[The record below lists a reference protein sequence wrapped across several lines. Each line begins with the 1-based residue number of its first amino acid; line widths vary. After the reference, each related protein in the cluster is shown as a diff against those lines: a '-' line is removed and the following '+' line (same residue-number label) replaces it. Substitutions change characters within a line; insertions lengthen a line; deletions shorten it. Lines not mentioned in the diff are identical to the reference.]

1 MAQSYINLQNIMVGK
16 KVIILGSGDIGL
28 IMARR
33 MTLEGAKVEA
43 VFEILCKKGKEYVI
57 QEISNPQRNIAT
69 SVKVLNG
76 DLDIVSVRLNKS
88 IPKSSIFD
96 VMKEIKT
103 LEVKAPVK
111 IGDIIKSN
119 ILNLDVDVIAT
130 KNIDSI

>member
-1 MAQSYINLQNIMVGK
+1 MK
-16 KVIILGSGDIGL
+16 KIFTCIICPNGCEIEVELNNDKISKI
-28 IMARR
+28 
-33 MTLEGAKVEA
+33 EGAT
-43 VFEILCKKGKEYVI
+43 CKKGKEYVN
-57 QEISNPQRNIAT
+57 QELTNPQRNIAT

-111 IGDIIKSN
+111 IGDIIRSN
-119 ILNLDVDVIAT
+119 ILNLDVDIIAT